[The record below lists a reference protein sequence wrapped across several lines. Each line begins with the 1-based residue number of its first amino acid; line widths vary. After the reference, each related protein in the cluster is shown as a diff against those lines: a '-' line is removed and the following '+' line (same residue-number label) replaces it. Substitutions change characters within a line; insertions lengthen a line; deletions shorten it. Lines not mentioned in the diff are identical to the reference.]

1 MSSKTIPDY
10 VIVLA
15 AGKGSRMR
23 SESCPKVC
31 FKVNDI
37 PAINRALQTYS
48 DCGIPQAIAV
58 VGTLAEK
65 VMSTITPEFPN
76 TLYAFQ
82 AEQKG
87 TANAIRC
94 ALDAMTNVP
103 DDAVLLMAAGD
114 RIIAGETL
122 DELFELYGS
131 TGASLALLTSRCNEK
146 SSQGRI
152 VQDADGKALGIVEM
166 ADIRQQKVYQLIA
179 ELLEQ
184 TALPSKDDILNI
196 LSREFFAGKTFDE
209 NKAAKAF
216 PALWKYL
223 DSAAAITA
231 DEVQKRLPSEFGFRF
246 GDKLITPD
254 EARSISVGNTSVYMT
269 RKGLIKKA
277 LGQLSTDNAQQEEYL
292 SDLVQQINII
302 EPDANVQVLTIEEKD
317 KILGFNDPGELLEVE
332 RILRSKNSTDNV
344 AEVDAKYFRTLEEW
358 QYLLLNDTPL
368 RTKFLHSIYG
378 KDEDIQNRQLQIL
391 QELLLKAQ
399 TRFSAQQKLLL
410 LRSPGRLNV
419 MGRHVDHQGGNCNL
433 MTISFETVY
442 FVSPR
447 KDDTVTLTHCNEN
460 AFGRREFRISEQ
472 MSDLPWSDWNTV
484 IESDKLKKMI
494 REYGVDWSNYIQA
507 AILRL
512 QKHFPNIP
520 LHGMDMVIGGNI
532 PMAAGLSS
540 SSSLLVGAAEA
551 AVTINNLDIPADQ
564 LVDLCGE
571 GEWFVGTRGGSA
583 DHAAVKLGQCG
594 GVVKVKFFDFGI
606 VEKVPFPEGYS
617 MIVCNSG
624 IKACKSSNA
633 KDQFNHRISCYKI
646 GFHLIKKMF
655 PQYAASLQHLRD
667 VSTGHLKISLSQ
679 IYKILFAL
687 PENATLP
694 ELKKLLPEVDLDA
707 ICSGHTPPA
716 DGLYPIRGV
725 VLFGLAEMQRSAAY
739 ADALKKGDMEFIG
752 KLMKC
757 SHDGDRVARFDD
769 NWRETPWSAP
779 CDNAYIIDRLN
790 DLESGDVD
798 RVTRSQLIWQPG
810 AYSCSL
816 PEIDRMVDIA
826 IRTTGVLGA
835 QLAGAG
841 LGGCMMILAKNE
853 AIDLLR
859 KNLIEKYYRPA
870 GLAEVILV
878 SAPIAGAGTVE
889 YPETTEKP

>member
-1 MSSKTIPDY
+1 MSNKTIPNY

-23 SESCPKVC
+23 SETCPKVC
-31 FKVNDI
+31 FKVNDV

-48 DCGIPQAIAV
+48 DCGIPQAVAV

-114 RIIAGETL
+114 RIIAKETL

-131 TGASLALLTSRCNEK
+131 TNASLALLTSRCNEK

-152 VQDADGKALGIVEM
+152 VQTADGKALGIVEM
-166 ADIRQQKVYQLIA
+166 PDIRQQKVYQLIS
-179 ELLEQ
+179 ELLKQ
-184 TALPSKDDILNI
+184 TDRPGKSDILEI
-196 LSREFFAGKTFDE
+196 ISKEFFAGKAFDD

-216 PALWKYL
+216 PALWQYL
-223 DSAAAITA
+223 NSNDTVTA
-231 DEVQKRLPSEFGFRF
+231 DNLQKLLPKEFGFRF
-246 GDKLITPD
+246 GDKLLSPD

-277 LGQLSTDNAQQEEYL
+277 LAQLSTDNAQQEEYL
-292 SDLVQQINII
+292 SDLVQQINIL
-302 EPDANVQVLTIEEKD
+302 EPDGNVQVLTIEEND

-332 RILRSKNSTDNV
+332 RILRSKNSS
-344 AEVDAKYFRTLEEW
+344 AALSEPDAKYFRPLEEW
-358 QYLLLNDTPL
+358 QTLLLNDTPL
-368 RTKFLHSIYG
+368 RAQFLYSIYG
-378 KDEDIQNRQLQIL
+378 RDEDIQNRQLQTL
-391 QELLLKAQ
+391 LELLKKAQ
-399 TRFSAQQKLLL
+399 TRFAPEQKLLL
-410 LRSPGRLNV
+410 VRSPGRLNV
-419 MGRHVDHQGGNCNL
+419 LGRHVDHQGGNCNL

-447 KDDTVTLTHCNEN
+447 KDDTVTLTHCNES
-460 AFGRREFRISEQ
+460 AFGSREFRISELVA
-472 MSDLPWSDWNTV
+472 DLPWSDWNTLV
-484 IESDKLKKMI
+484 ASDKLKKMI

-507 AILRL
+507 AVLRL
-512 QKHFPNIP
+512 QKRFPNIP
-520 LHGMDMVIGGNI
+520 LHGMDMVIGGNV

-551 AVTINNLDIPADQ
+551 AVTINHLNIPADQ

-571 GEWFVGTRGGSA
+571 GEWFVGTHGGSA
-583 DHAAVKLGQCG
+583 DHAAVKLGLCG

-646 GFHLIKKMF
+646 GFQLIKKLF
-655 PQYAASLQHLRD
+655 PQYAPVLKHLRD
-667 VSTGHLKISLSQ
+667 VSTEHLNVSLSQ

-694 ELKKLLPEVDLDA
+694 ELKKLLPDVDLDA
-707 ICSGHTPPA
+707 ICSGHTPPE
-716 DGLYPIRGV
+716 DGLYPVRGV

-769 NWRETPWSAP
+769 NWQETPWISR

-790 DLESGDVD
+790 DLESGDVA

-816 PEIDRMVDIA
+816 PAIDRMVDIA
-826 IRTTGVLGA
+826 ARTPGVLGA

-853 AIDLLR
+853 AIPELR

-870 GLAEVILV
+870 GLPEVILV

-889 YPETTEKP
+889 YPEA